1 MSKTDKNVKQQIRT
15 EQTTQQQVR
24 TEQTSKPQVRTEQIT
39 KPEIRSEP
47 TQDFFAIYKQNVGKY
62 FENMENS
69 IPKYY
74 QTVHELQQEYL
85 QSWENMF
92 NATISIQKEFVSKTG
107 MSMEQSNAAS
117 KFVSDTTEAA
127 IKVRTVRDQI
137 ILTSIDTA
145 KENVKE
151 WNKRSEEFID
161 MNRKIAQSWISSF
174 TPRQNQA

>member
-1 MSKTDKNVKQQIRT
+1 MSKTDKNLK
-15 EQTTQQQVR
+15 QQVR
-24 TEQTSKPQVRTEQIT
+24 PEQITKQQVKTEQIT

-47 TQDFFAIYKQNVGKY
+47 TQDFFATYKQNVNKY

-74 QTVHELQQEYL
+74 QTLHELQQEYL
-85 QSWENMF
+85 QAWENMF
-92 NATISIQKEFVSKTG
+92 NATISVQKEFAG
-107 MSMEQSNAAS
+107 LNLEQSTAAS

-127 IKVRTVRDQI
+127 IKARTVRDEI

-151 WNKRSEEFID
+151 WNKRSQEFID
-161 MNRKIAQSWISSF
+161 LNRKIAQSWISSF
-174 TPRQNQA
+174 TARQN

>member
-1 MSKTDKNVKQQIRT
+1 MSKTDKNLK
-15 EQTTQQQVR
+15 QQVR
-24 TEQTSKPQVRTEQIT
+24 PEQITKQQVKTEQIT

-47 TQDFFAIYKQNVGKY
+47 TQDFFATYKQNVNKY

-74 QTVHELQQEYL
+74 QTLHELQQEYL
-85 QSWENMF
+85 QAWENMF
-92 NATISIQKEFVSKTG
+92 NATISVQKEFASKTG
-107 MSMEQSNAAS
+107 LNLEQSTAAS

-127 IKVRTVRDQI
+127 IKARTVRDEI

-151 WNKRSEEFID
+151 WNKRSQEFID
-161 MNRKIAQSWISSF
+161 LNRKIAQSWISSF
-174 TPRQNQA
+174 TARQN

>member
-1 MSKTDKNVKQQIRT
+1 MSKTDKNVKQQVRP
-15 EQTTQQQVR
+15 EQITKQQV
-24 TEQTSKPQVRTEQIT
+24 KTEQIT

-47 TQDFFAIYKQNVGKY
+47 TQDFFATYKQNVNKY

-74 QTVHELQQEYL
+74 QTLHELQQEYL
-85 QSWENMF
+85 QAWENMF
-92 NATISIQKEFVSKTG
+92 NATISVQKEFASKTG
-107 MSMEQSNAAS
+107 LNLEQSTAAS

-127 IKVRTVRDQI
+127 IKARTVRDEI

-151 WNKRSEEFID
+151 WNKRSQEFID
-161 MNRKIAQSWISSF
+161 LNRKIAQSWISSF
-174 TPRQNQA
+174 TARQN